1 MRENDRDCLTSVIK
15 NADTQAI
22 GFRVEGRVRC
32 IMGELKG
39 IAGVMV
45 ATRTGGRVLI
55 RQAVGVYIELP
66 CICVVE
72 RMERRR
78 RPDKESLYT

>member
-1 MRENDRDCLTSVIK
+1 MDLEESMLENDRDCLTSVIK
-15 NADTQAI
+15 NTDTQAI
-22 GFRVEGRVRC
+22 DFRVGGRVRC

-55 RQAVGVYIELP
+55 RHAEGFYIQLP
-66 CICVVE
+66 RIGVE
-72 RMERRR
+72 RVNNLSE
-78 RPDKESLYT
+78 